1 MKRYEHVCVHS
12 SLQGKT
18 KTMHEMWR
26 WIVLLSLLLV
36 KEFASGIML
45 TEVRVPKHTIKGHS
59 VRLEC
64 HYDME
69 GEALYSVKWY
79 KDGREFYRYVP
90 RDDPPGTVFPQ
101 PGIAVD
107 LLNSTSEQVVLDP
120 IDLSSS
126 GKYRCE
132 VSAEAP
138 SFQTVSDH
146 GEMLVVVLPEE
157 DPHITGGKPRY
168 QIGDIV
174 RVNCT
179 SGRSKPV
186 VHLTW
191 YINGEAADS
200 ALVRRF
206 EPIVSGP
213 DKLETSVLG
222 LEFRVKAK
230 HFKRGDMKLKCLATI
245 STVYWKSNEESVEG
259 EKIQK
264 APMLESRRAVSTD
277 TRADRVQAASNDA
290 LANKYSSG
298 LNFALRVLGLL
309 LVVSGVGG
317 GGGLGSVC
325 GTVATGPWLHGGS

>member
-12 SLQGKT
+12 TLQDGKT
-18 KTMHEMWR
+18 KSMYEMWC
-26 WIVLLSLLLV
+26 WIVLLQLCLAL
-36 KEFASGIML
+36 EFASGIML
-45 TEVRVPKHTIKGHS
+45 TEVRVPKHTIKGHA

-90 RDDPPGTVFPQ
+90 RDDPPGTVFALA
-101 PGIAVD
+101 GITLD
-107 LLNSTSEQVVLDP
+107 LQNSTSEQVVLDP

-157 DPHITGGKPRY
+157 DPYITGGKPRY
-168 QIGDIV
+168 QIGDTV

-179 SGRSKPV
+179 SGRSKPA

-191 YINGEAADS
+191 YINGEAADNG
-200 ALVRRF
+200 LVKRY

-213 DKLETSVLG
+213 DRLETSVLG

-259 EKIQK
+259 EKVQK
-264 APMLESRRAVSTD
+264 APMLESRRAVSSD
-277 TRADRVQAASNDA
+277 TRADRVQAASNGA
-290 LANKYSSG
+290 SGNKYSSG
-298 LNFALRVLGLL
+298 LNFTLRALGLL
-309 LVVSGVGG
+309 AAASRL
-317 GGGLGSVC
+317 LF
-325 GTVATGPWLHGGS
+325 PWPSAAVTSWASLS

>member
-1 MKRYEHVCVHS
+1 MY
-12 SLQGKT
+12 
-18 KTMHEMWR
+18 EMWC
-26 WIVLLSLLLV
+26 WIVIIQFLLAEEL
-36 KEFASGIML
+36 ASGIML
-45 TEVRVPKHTIKGHS
+45 TEVRVPKHAIKGHP

-79 KDGREFYRYVP
+79 KDGYEFYRYVP

-101 PGIAVD
+101 PGTIVD
-107 LLNSTSEQVVLDP
+107 LQNSTSEQVVLDP

-157 DPHITGGKPRY
+157 DPYINGARPRY
-168 QIGDIV
+168 QIGDTV

-179 SGRSKPV
+179 SGRSKPA

-191 YINGEAADS
+191 YINGEAADGL
-200 ALVRRF
+200 LVKRY

-213 DKLETSVLG
+213 DKLETSILG
-222 LEFRVKAK
+222 LEFRVKQR

-245 STVYWKSNEESVEG
+245 STVYWKSNEESMEG
-259 EKIQK
+259 EKAQK
-264 APMLESRRAVSTD
+264 APMLESRRGGTND
-277 TRADRVQAASNDA
+277 MRADRVQAASGDT

-298 LNFALRVLGLL
+298 LSFTLRWLLTVLSASRLAC
-309 LVVSGVGG
+309 S
-317 GGGLGSVC
+317 
-325 GTVATGPWLHGGS
+325 WLA

>member
-1 MKRYEHVCVHS
+1 
-12 SLQGKT
+12 
-18 KTMHEMWR
+18 
-26 WIVLLSLLLV
+26 
-36 KEFASGIML
+36 ML
-45 TEVRVPKHTIKGHS
+45 TEVRVPMHTIKGHS

-64 HYDME
+64 HYNME

-90 RDDPPGTVFPQ
+90 RDDPPGSVFPQ
-101 PGIAVD
+101 PGIFVD
-107 LLNSTSEQVVLDP
+107 LLNSTSDQVVLDT

-157 DPHITGGKPRY
+157 DPYITGGKPRY
-168 QIGDIV
+168 QIGDVV

-179 SGRSKPV
+179 SGRSKPA

-191 YINGEAADS
+191 YINGEAADG
-200 ALVRRF
+200 ALVKQY
-206 EPIVSGP
+206 EPVVSGP
-213 DKLETSVLG
+213 DKLETSILG
-222 LEFRVKAK
+222 LEFRVKPK

-264 APMLESRRAVSTD
+264 APMLESRRAVSSD
-277 TRADRVQAASNDA
+277 TRADRVQAASSDA

-298 LNFALRVLGLL
+298 LNFTCRLLAGLWLLAAVALN
-309 LVVSGVGG
+309 
-317 GGGLGSVC
+317 
-325 GTVATGPWLHGGS
+325 AT

>member
-1 MKRYEHVCVHS
+1 MY
-12 SLQGKT
+12 
-18 KTMHEMWR
+18 EMWC
-26 WIVLLSLLLV
+26 WIVILQLLLV
-36 KEFASGIML
+36 EDDRSFNFVNSPSCPRVEFASGIML

-79 KDGREFYRYVP
+79 KDGSEFYRYVP

-101 PGIAVD
+101 PGIIVD
-107 LLNSTSEQVVLDP
+107 LLNSTSEQVVLAP

-157 DPHITGGKPRY
+157 DPYITGGKPRY

-179 SGRSKPV
+179 SGRSKPA

-191 YINGEAADS
+191 HINGETADGS
-200 ALVRRF
+200 LVKRF

-213 DKLETSVLG
+213 DKLETSILG
-222 LEFRVKAK
+222 LEFRVKPK

-264 APMLESRRAVSTD
+264 APMLESRRAVSSD
-277 TRADRVQAASNDA
+277 TRADRVQAASGDA

-298 LNFALRVLGLL
+298 LNFTLRWLLTVLAASRLL
-309 LVVSGVGG
+309 CLSSSSSS
-317 GGGLGSVC
+317 LL
-325 GTVATGPWLHGGS
+325 P